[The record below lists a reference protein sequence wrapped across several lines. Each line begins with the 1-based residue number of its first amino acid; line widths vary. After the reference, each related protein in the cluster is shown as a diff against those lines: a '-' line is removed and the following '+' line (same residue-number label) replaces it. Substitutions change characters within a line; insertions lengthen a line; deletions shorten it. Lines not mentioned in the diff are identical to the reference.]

1 MWCARNSRVKDDSQ
15 DLRVAARRRS
25 CHFLRQGRRQKGQVN
40 MGEGEGQEGKS
51 RAWFYTC

>member
-15 DLRVAARRRS
+15 DLRVAARRRR
-25 CHFLRQGRRQKGQVN
+25 CHFLRQGRRQKGQVS